1 VAGVDVW
8 LNNPVYPLEASGTSG
23 MKAGMNGV
31 INLSVLDGWWGE
43 AYAGDNGWAIKP
55 ASAAV
60 DPVKRD
66 AEESRT
72 LYELLQDHV
81 LPTYY
86 DRAAGGHSPAW
97 IRMAKRSIATIL
109 PTYRAG
115 RMLND
120 YVTKFYAPAARAH
133 RRFTDNGHAVA
144 REVARWKDRVRAA
157 WPGVHAR
164 RTDLPIGT
172 MPYGHAFTVEVAVA
186 LNGLAPSDLR
196 IELIVLPSRVQGD
209 DQAQHVPLELREG
222 PTAEG
227 VATWA
232 LAFKPER
239 CGGIDYRIRV
249 FPSRPELVH
258 PLETGLLL
266 WL

>member
-1 VAGVDVW
+1 MTRRGRVLRLSRGRLV
-8 LNNPVYPLEASGTSG
+8 PRSTSG

-55 ASAAV
+55 ASAAA
-60 DPVKRD
+60 DPAKRD

-81 LPTYY
+81 LRIYY
-86 DRAAGGHSPAW
+86 DRAAGGYSPAW

-109 PTYRAG
+109 PTYRSG
-115 RMLND
+115 RMLDD
-120 YVTKFYAPAARAH
+120 YVRKFYAPAAGAH
-133 RRFTDNGHAVA
+133 RRFTENHYAVA
-144 REVARWKDRVRAA
+144 REVARWKERVRAA
-157 WPGVHAR
+157 WPGVQAR
-164 RTDLPIGT
+164 RTDLPIGEL
-172 MPYGHAFTVEVAVA
+172 PFGHAFTMEVTVS
-186 LNGLAPSDLR
+186 LNGLSPSDVR
-196 IELIVLPSRVQGD
+196 VELIVAPSRVDGD
-209 DQAQHVPLELREG
+209 AEPEHIPFTLRDG
-222 PTAEG
+222 PGPDGA
-227 VATWA
+227 ATWA
-232 LAFKPER
+232 LAFRPER